1 MKIKDTISGLLNHYP
16 ALTRKHGDVLLA
28 AARELSD
35 SISLRV
41 IRAHEQIAACDP
53 DNEAEFNR
61 CVDELD
67 EAERAFLDIHQNTE
81 IAL

>member
-1 MKIKDTISGLLNHYP
+1 MKIRDSINNLI
-16 ALTRKHGDVLLA
+16 KHPDLIRTHGHVLLA

-41 IRAHEQIAACDP
+41 IRAHEQLAACDP
-53 DNEAEFNR
+53 DNEPEFNR

-67 EAERAFLDIHQNTE
+67 EAERVFLDIHAKTE